1 MIKEEIHEEV
11 FLLSNC
17 SHFFIRN
24 VAYRLFAAEASFN
37 TNVNSAYV
45 WRGITFNDGVVVQPS
60 LDVTKG
66 GFGFNV
72 WGNLDIDDYD
82 NTLDDGEFSE
92 VDLTLSY
99 GFDIKS
105 VSFSFGY
112 IEYLFP
118 AGILGTR
125 EVYGGISIEP
135 FTGFTT
141 GVTVYYGFDEVEDYY
156 VSMNIGYSRELVEKL
171 SMDIGFTAG
180 IAGEDMSA
188 GTDDGF
194 HDYNISLGLGY
205 AVTDTLS
212 ASGFIAYTDSFDE
225 DVLPEQD
232 VDMYGGIG
240 ASYSF

>member
-1 MIKEEIHEEV
+1 MKKFYYIAIAV
-11 FLLSNC
+11 ILLSGIWLKD
-17 SHFFIRN
+17 S
-24 VAYRLFAAEASFN
+24 LAAEASF
-37 TNVNSAYV
+37 TTDVNSAYV

-72 WGNLDIDDYD
+72 WGNLDVDDYD
-82 NTLDDGEFSE
+82 NSLDDGEFSE
-92 VDLTLSY
+92 IDLTLSY

-105 VSFSFGY
+105 VSISFGY

-118 AGILGTR
+118 AGGLGTR
-125 EVYGGISIEP
+125 EVYGSVSVEP
-135 FTGFTT
+135 FDGFHTGIN
-141 GVTVYYGFDEVEDYY
+141 VYYDFDEVEDYY
-156 VSMNIGYSRELVEKL
+156 MSMNIGYSRELIEKL
-171 SMDIGFTAG
+171 SMNIDLTAG
-180 IAGEDMSA
+180 YAGEDMSA
-188 GTDDGF
+188 GTDSGL

-212 ASGFIAYTDSFDE
+212 ASGFVAYTDSFDD

-232 VDMYGGIG
+232 VDLYGGIG